1 MLERKLVI
9 HAIAQ
14 KWNISELCIGNHHW
28 NKMSQCINVL
38 RLNTY
43 IYLHVCMSTSSAVVA
58 IWYKCIYTSVL
69 MHKASLNIKYK
80 LTSLWRCDS
89 AVLEFQLPGLTFEV
103 TTEALS
109 PGVATPLIQSELGK
123 LLWKCNILHF
133 T

>member
-1 MLERKLVI
+1 MI

-28 NKMSQCINVL
+28 NKMSQYINVL

-43 IYLHVCMSTSSAVVA
+43 IYLHVSSAVVA

-80 LTSLWRCDS
+80 LTSL
-89 AVLEFQLPGLTFEV
+89 
-103 TTEALS
+103 
-109 PGVATPLIQSELGK
+109 
-123 LLWKCNILHF
+123 
-133 T
+133 